1 MIFWFWFGFVSFI
14 LSMLA
19 LDLGILNRKAHVIG
33 SREALGWASLWATVA
48 LAFSVFV
55 YFSYEHHWLGI
66 GLGSGEPLTGGH
78 ATLQYLTGWVI
89 EYSLSLDNIFVIA
102 VIFSYFGVGREHQ
115 HRVLFWG
122 ILGALILRGVMIAAG
137 AALIHTFDWIVYVF
151 GALLLFTAVRM
162 WRVGEEEV
170 EPERNPL
177 VKLARKLYPVTP
189 YFEGERF
196 FTRVG
201 GKRAIT
207 PLFLVLLVVE
217 STDVLF
223 AVDSIPAIFAVTRDP
238 FLVFTSNVFAIL
250 GLRSL
255 YFALSGLMAQFRYL
269 RFSLVFLL
277 AFIGLKM
284 ILSHYYPIPTL
295 VSLAII
301 VGVLAVGVLASI
313 IGSRREA
320 DAFEIDTGV

>member
-1 MIFWFWFGFVSFI
+1 
-14 LSMLA
+14 
-19 LDLGILNRKAHVIG
+19 
-33 SREALGWASLWATVA
+33 
-48 LAFSVFV
+48 
-55 YFSYEHHWLGI
+55 
-66 GLGSGEPLTGGH
+66 
-78 ATLQYLTGWVI
+78 
-89 EYSLSLDNIFVIA
+89 
-102 VIFSYFGVGREHQ
+102 
-115 HRVLFWG
+115 
-122 ILGALILRGVMIAAG
+122 MIAAG

-320 DAFEIDTGV
+320 DAFEIDTGD